1 MVGEIYAGIL
11 VDGDLKATEGLID
24 DEHKGIQ
31 SREVT
36 REMVKGGGD
45 RIWRLRNEARDPL

>member
-1 MVGEIYAGIL
+1 MGIL

-36 REMVKGGGD
+36 REMVKDGGD
-45 RIWRLRNEARDPL
+45 RIWRLRNEAGEPL